1 MNAVDAYV
9 RRETLVSILING
21 VLSLVFFLIVFGT
34 ATMVPSRG
42 LHGLA
47 VDFIPQSFMIALMS
61 TLVPGALTLRRVRA
75 GTLPR
80 SSLPSRLPAK
90 LVPRALLVA
99 VLAVLIG
106 AGIAGTVVWFAA
118 PDTLGWLPALLIKL
132 AYGGLLAAITT
143 PPGLRAALRGDA
155 AT

>member
-1 MNAVDAYV
+1 MSGVESYV
-9 RRETLVSILING
+9 RRETLLSILINV
-21 VLSLVFFLIVFGT
+21 VLSLAFFLIVFGT
-34 ATMVPSRG
+34 ADQVPSRG
-42 LHGLA
+42 AAGLA

-75 GTLPR
+75 GALPR
-80 SSLPSRLPAK
+80 SSRSTRLPAK

-106 AGIAGTVVWFAA
+106 AGIAGAVVWFWA
-118 PDTLGWLPALLIKL
+118 PGTLGWLPALLIKL

-143 PPGLRAALRGDA
+143 PPGLRAALRG
-155 AT
+155 

>member
-1 MNAVDAYV
+1 MTDADAYV
-9 RRETLVSILING
+9 RRETLASILINT
-21 VLSLVFFLIVFGT
+21 VLSLAFFLLVFGK
-34 ATMVPSRG
+34 AASVPARG

-80 SSLPSRLPAK
+80 SSRPSRLPAG

-99 VLAVLIG
+99 VLSVLVG
-106 AGIAGTVVWFAA
+106 AGTAGSVVWFAA
-118 PDTLGWLPALLIKL
+118 PEAIAWLPALLLKL

-155 AT
+155 PN

>member
-1 MNAVDAYV
+1 MKDADAYV
-9 RRETLVSILING
+9 RRETLASILINT
-21 VLSLVFFLIVFGT
+21 VLSLAFFLLVFGT
-34 ATMVPSRG
+34 SATVPTRG
-42 LHGLA
+42 LHSLA

-80 SSLPSRLPAK
+80 STRPSRLPAK

-99 VLAVLIG
+99 LLAVLLG
-106 AGIAGTVVWFAA
+106 AGITGAVVWFTA
-118 PDTLGWLPALLIKL
+118 PDAIAWLPALLIKL

-155 AT
+155 PN

>member
-1 MNAVDAYV
+1 VNAVDAYV

-34 ATMVPSRG
+34 ATTVPSRG

-61 TLVPGALTLRRVRA
+61 TLVPGALTLRRVRV

-80 SSLPSRLPAK
+80 SSLPTRLPAR

-106 AGIAGTVVWFAA
+106 AGIAGAVVWFTA
-118 PDTLGWLPALLIKL
+118 PDTIGWLPALLIKL
-132 AYGGLLAAITT
+132 AYGGLLAAVTT

-155 AT
+155 VT